1 MYIQEYFYTNTTS
14 TVTVT
19 VVIDISIDRTSV
31 WKDSNDEC
39 ATLTQAGY
47 FGLNFKDIDLDY
59 SYRLCLVLARHLHLA
74 CLEDR

>member
-31 WKDSNDEC
+31 WKDSNDEW
-39 ATLTQAGY
+39 ATLTQGDY
-47 FGLNFKDIDLDY
+47 FGLKFKDIDWD
-59 SYRLCLVLARHLHLA
+59 
-74 CLEDR
+74 